1 MGVADAGLGRM
12 GIGTV
17 FVSPRV
23 GNRGVSSRR
32 GAVLDY
38 CRGKENEVESNMAF
52 VCTASDGH

>member
-1 MGVADAGLGRM
+1 M

-23 GNRGVSSRR
+23 GNRVISCRR

-38 CRGKENEVESNMAF
+38 CRGGKNEVGLNMAF
-52 VCTASDGH
+52 VGTAADALKPDGQ